1 MNIDTISKLL
11 KYLIQGVII
20 YLLFKYVPKDPM
32 KDKDILIITLIVVL
46 AYAVF
51 ENAALLWEKNIVST
65 SCACPN
71 KIENMGNVS
80 QNSSQLLAPYIDKP
94 SSSNGLKTP
103 QKKVYNSNDNNI
115 QSDQSADQSV
125 DQSSDQSV
133 DQSSDQSVDQ
143 SSDQSVDQ
151 SSDQSDDQQ
160 ALQPQLSTQTPLQL
174 LTQSKLLSQLPLE
187 NQNDNF
193 YKNYIQNEV
202 YADDTTIPTMSQ
214 VDNAPYVDFNTL
226 PSNNGLNKKSNYG
239 ESFLPPSNWYPVP
252 PHPPVC
258 RAENKCPVCPI
269 YTTGSSTE
277 YRELNPARQ
286 FK

>member
-1 MNIDTISKLL
+1 MNIDTNVKLL

-51 ENAALLWEKNIVST
+51 ENAALLWEKNIESV
-65 SCACPN
+65 SCACSN
-71 KIENMGNVS
+71 KIENMENVIQHPS
-80 QNSSQLLAPYIDKP
+80 QVLAPYIDKP
-94 SSSNGLKTP
+94 SSSNGLNVL
-103 QKKVYNSNDNNI
+103 QKKVNTSNDNSI
-115 QSDQSADQSV
+115 GSDQSTDQSADQSA
-125 DQSSDQSV
+125 DQST
-133 DQSSDQSVDQ
+133 
-143 SSDQSVDQ
+143 
-151 SSDQSDDQQ
+151 DQQ
-160 ALQPQLSTQTPLQL
+160 ALQPQLLTHSPSQL
-174 LTQSKLLSQLPLE
+174 LMQSKLLSQLPSK

-193 YKNYIQNEV
+193 YKTYVQNEL
-202 YADDTTIPTMSQ
+202 YADDTTVPIMSQ

-239 ESFLPPSNWYPVP
+239 ESFLPPSNWYPIP